1 MRLTDVALGTA
12 NELGLLPSTYSPTQH
27 RATGNFPQVEA
38 HLRLI
43 RVLDIL
49 QAETAPDAS

>member
-12 NELGLLPSTYSPTQH
+12 NELGLLPSTYSPTH
-27 RATGNFPQVEA
+27 RRATGNFPQVEA